1 MSKQKPD
8 GPAPAEAPIFPVELR
23 QQIASRKHWNERELE
38 ALCFGIPPAAYSD
51 MSVADSEREAV
62 RKAIREACNNG
73 KLHAEKTGN
82 GNAVYG
88 GQWRIERVSAIRW
101 AIGNGA
107 YFPEWLARHDLKE
120 IYARQ
125 DAERRAAGR
134 YTLAEAAAWLAQHA
148 GEREQVILG
157 KLERAAKEHKL
168 KTYGPGE
175 NATREYGEGTGQSRG
190 VKTYYEEVC
199 WDDLNAW
206 LDTNEPRINLRFP
219 DPAPEKPLD
228 IGVYAGGN
236 TWADREYDE
245 RIGEAMHQTTQKDNA
260 PADTTQGEPH
270 VSKSTEVEK
279 VRGIGKRE
287 ILAIDWPLSGSFDSN
302 SLESALGDVPQW
314 LMHARVAKG
323 ARGKGRGSALWN
335 PAMIAVCLAD
345 KGYARPQALKRII
358 AAHFPE
364 WANELE
370 QKQEF
375 K

>member
-8 GPAPAEAPIFPVELR
+8 APAPAEAPIFPLELR

-51 MSVADSEREAV
+51 MSVADAEREAV

-82 GNAVYG
+82 GNARYG

-206 LDTNEPRINLRFP
+206 LDTNEQRITCPF
-219 DPAPEKPLD
+219 PAP
-228 IGVYAGGN
+228 A
-236 TWADREYDE
+236 
-245 RIGEAMHQTTQKDNA
+245 
-260 PADTTQGEPH
+260 ADTGLDDTRANAAAEPAR
-270 VSKSTEVEK
+270 SITKQQAIAAFDGLYFTTEK
-279 VRGIGKRE
+279 KWNKA
-287 ILAIDWPLSGSFDSN
+287 LAN
-302 SLESALGDVPQW
+302 CPQW
-314 LMHARVAKG
+314 LEHCRVM
-323 ARGKGRGSALWN
+323 KGRRGDNSKPSTWDPVL
-335 PAMIAVCLAD
+335 IAV
-345 KGYARPQALKRII
+345 ALFDKRIPI
-358 AAHFPE
+358 TKLDAVFVRLSDWAGE
-364 WANELE
+364 WKEKSE
-370 QKQEF
+370 SF
-375 K
+375 R